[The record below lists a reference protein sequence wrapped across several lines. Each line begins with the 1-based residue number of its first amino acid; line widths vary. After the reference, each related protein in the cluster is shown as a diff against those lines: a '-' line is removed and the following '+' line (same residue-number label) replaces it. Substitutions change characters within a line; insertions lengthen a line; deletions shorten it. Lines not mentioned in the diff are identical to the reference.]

1 MYWKNYADTNLLVH
15 LNWVKFS
22 DKRFCQFKDLWG
34 ISEAEANSWKYM
46 PAGIATY
53 SQPVD
58 FSKELVLSKYGILKD
73 IILDVLNSLIE
84 EGYEIEQKINTNKTV
99 RVDKVVPKDL
109 SKSPAV
115 ASFQEKVGRS
125 NFSGYIWSTVE
136 TRTETFWI
144 DRTKQTKRTEQERT
158 L

>member
-1 MYWKNYADTNLLVH
+1 
-15 LNWVKFS
+15 
-22 DKRFCQFKDLWG
+22 
-34 ISEAEANSWKYM
+34 M

-125 NFSGYIWSTVE
+125 NFSGYI
-136 TRTETFWI
+136 
-144 DRTKQTKRTEQERT
+144 
-158 L
+158 